1 METKR
6 LKHWQGTL
14 QRSVRGS
21 DVGFYSHL
29 ATQIHSSG
37 NDKKQLSLAG
47 AATSKIFV
55 MIKVFFCHDKRML
68 VATKLLC
75 DKTMFVMTK
84 YFCRDK
90 SIVVV
95 TNTCLSQQ
103 AYFCRDKSF
112 VATKLCLL

>member
-6 LKHWQGTL
+6 LKNWQGTL
-14 QRSVRGS
+14 QRSVWGS

-47 AATSKIFV
+47 AATSI
-55 MIKVFFCHDKRML
+55 IC
-68 VATKLLC
+68 C
-75 DKTMFVMTK
+75 DKIMFVMTK
-84 YFCRDK
+84 YFCRNK

-95 TNTCLSQQ
+95 TNTCLS
-103 AYFCRDKSF
+103 
-112 VATKLCLL
+112 